1 MKINIENKEGLK
13 KIASVSINKSEV
25 QKQFDARLIE
35 LSKEASIKGFRQ
47 GKVPAKLLRVQFGKS
62 VYGEVVE
69 KILQET
75 TNEVIKKNNIRLA
88 AQPKIDI
95 KSIEQDQDLKFNI
108 EMDSLPDIKLQ
119 DLTKLKFTKY
129 NVKIDEKNLLKK
141 LDEISKNNIDYNEK
155 KPETKSQNGDLI
167 VFDYE
172 ALVDN
177 QAFEGNKGSAIQL
190 IIGKDLFIPG
200 FDKNL
205 IGVKKGDKKNF
216 EINIPDNFPNE
227 KIRNKKAVF
236 KCEIKNIKQPS
247 EPTIDD
253 NLAKKLGAKDLNDL
267 KDLVKKNISS
277 QYESVLTQISNQEI
291 FEEFKTKHNLELPK
305 NMINQE
311 LEYSKNLKE
320 KQKQEFDT
328 KKEEEN
334 IREKLKLGLIINEYG
349 VQNNISVNE
358 NDLKSEMYKLSQ
370 TMPGQEKFI
379 FDYYQKNPSAI
390 SNLKASLFEKKV
402 LEFVKS
408 KSQSKF
414 VEFSI
419 DEAEKF
425 IKDFNSKKIES
436 TTKSSSGKSQK
447 TDKLKKKNKK

>member
-1 MKINIENKEGLK
+1 
-13 KIASVSINKSEV
+13 
-25 QKQFDARLIE
+25 
-35 LSKEASIKGFRQ
+35 
-47 GKVPAKLLRVQFGKS
+47 
-62 VYGEVVE
+62 
-69 KILQET
+69 
-75 TNEVIKKNNIRLA
+75 
-88 AQPKIDI
+88 
-95 KSIEQDQDLKFNI
+95 
-108 EMDSLPDIKLQ
+108 
-119 DLTKLKFTKY
+119 
-129 NVKIDEKNLLKK
+129 
-141 LDEISKNNIDYNEK
+141 
-155 KPETKSQNGDLI
+155 
-167 VFDYE
+167 
-172 ALVDN
+172 
-177 QAFEGNKGSAIQL
+177 
-190 IIGKDLFIPG
+190 
-200 FDKNL
+200 
-205 IGVKKGDKKNF
+205 
-216 EINIPDNFPNE
+216 
-227 KIRNKKAVF
+227 
-236 KCEIKNIKQPS
+236 
-247 EPTIDD
+247 
-253 NLAKKLGAKDLNDL
+253 
-267 KDLVKKNISS
+267 LVKKNISS

-425 IKDFNSKKIES
+425 IKVNSKKKIES

>member
-1 MKINIENKEGLK
+1 MKVNIENKEGLK

-47 GKVPAKLLRVQFGKS
+47 GKVPAKLLKEQFGKS

-141 LDEISKNNIDYNEK
+141 LDEISKNNIDYSEK

-172 ALVDN
+172 ALVDD

>member
-1 MKINIENKEGLK
+1 MKVNIENKEGLK

-108 EMDSLPDIKLQ
+108 EMDSLPDVKLQ

-291 FEEFKTKHNLELPK
+291 FEDFKTKHNLELPK

>member
-1 MKINIENKEGLK
+1 MKVNIENKEGLK

-408 KSQSKF
+408 KSQSKLI
-414 VEFSI
+414 EFSI

-436 TTKSSSGKSQK
+436 TTKSSSAKSQK

>member
-1 MKINIENKEGLK
+1 MKVNIENKEGLK

-129 NVKIDEKNLLKK
+129 NIKIDEKNLLKK

-305 NMINQE
+305 NMINKE

>member
-1 MKINIENKEGLK
+1 MKVNIENKEGLK

-129 NVKIDEKNLLKK
+129 NIKIDEKNLLKK

-155 KPETKSQNGDLI
+155 KPETKSQDGDLI

>member
-1 MKINIENKEGLK
+1 MKVNIENKEGLK

-291 FEEFKTKHNLELPK
+291 FEDFKTKHNLELPK

>member
-1 MKINIENKEGLK
+1 MIVNN
-13 KIASVSINKSEV
+13 VT
-25 QKQFDARLIE
+25 
-35 LSKEASIKGFRQ
+35 
-47 GKVPAKLLRVQFGKS
+47 
-62 VYGEVVE
+62 VYCSFHSF
-69 KILQET
+69 I
-75 TNEVIKKNNIRLA
+75 
-88 AQPKIDI
+88 
-95 KSIEQDQDLKFNI
+95 
-108 EMDSLPDIKLQ
+108 
-119 DLTKLKFTKY
+119 
-129 NVKIDEKNLLKK
+129 VKIDEKNLLKK

-155 KPETKSQNGDLI
+155 KPETKSQDGDLI

-205 IGVKKGDKKNF
+205 IGVKKGEKKNF
-216 EINIPDNFPNE
+216 DIMIPDNFPNE

-291 FEEFKTKHNLELPK
+291 FEDFKTKHNLELPK
-305 NMINQE
+305 NMIKQE

-328 KKEEEN
+328 KKEEKN
-334 IREKLKLGLIINEYG
+334 IREKLKFYEKLY
-349 VQNNISVNE
+349 IS
-358 NDLKSEMYKLSQ
+358 K
-370 TMPGQEKFI
+370 
-379 FDYYQKNPSAI
+379 
-390 SNLKASLFEKKV
+390 
-402 LEFVKS
+402 
-408 KSQSKF
+408 
-414 VEFSI
+414 
-419 DEAEKF
+419 
-425 IKDFNSKKIES
+425 
-436 TTKSSSGKSQK
+436 
-447 TDKLKKKNKK
+447 

>member
-47 GKVPAKLLRVQFGKS
+47 GKVPAKLLREQFGKS

-141 LDEISKNNIDYNEK
+141 LDEISKNNIDYSEK

-172 ALVDN
+172 A
-177 QAFEGNKGSAIQL
+177 
-190 IIGKDLFIPG
+190 
-200 FDKNL
+200 
-205 IGVKKGDKKNF
+205 
-216 EINIPDNFPNE
+216 
-227 KIRNKKAVF
+227 
-236 KCEIKNIKQPS
+236 
-247 EPTIDD
+247 
-253 NLAKKLGAKDLNDL
+253 
-267 KDLVKKNISS
+267 
-277 QYESVLTQISNQEI
+277 
-291 FEEFKTKHNLELPK
+291 
-305 NMINQE
+305 
-311 LEYSKNLKE
+311 
-320 KQKQEFDT
+320 
-328 KKEEEN
+328 
-334 IREKLKLGLIINEYG
+334 
-349 VQNNISVNE
+349 
-358 NDLKSEMYKLSQ
+358 
-370 TMPGQEKFI
+370 
-379 FDYYQKNPSAI
+379 
-390 SNLKASLFEKKV
+390 
-402 LEFVKS
+402 
-408 KSQSKF
+408 
-414 VEFSI
+414 
-419 DEAEKF
+419 
-425 IKDFNSKKIES
+425 
-436 TTKSSSGKSQK
+436 
-447 TDKLKKKNKK
+447 

>member
-1 MKINIENKEGLK
+1 MKVNIENKEGLK

-305 NMINQE
+305 NMINKE